1 MKINQSVWASFLA
14 LSCTVAVGALQL
26 PQLHYL
32 QHKAQNLSPATLNQ
46 EVAAEK
52 LRLQLLKKTPA
63 FGFDNLLANWV
74 FLNFVQYF
82 GDNDVRAITGYQLSP
97 EYFEIVIN
105 RDPRFK
111 DAYYFL
117 STSCSLY
124 AGMPDQSVKL
134 ITLGLKSLSPQI
146 PDKSYYI
153 WRQKGVDE
161 LLFLGDNQAAKQ
173 SFDKA
178 AEWASIYQDEESQ
191 FVAELSRQTAKFLAG
206 NPNSKFAQVNA
217 WTSILTTARDKRSR
231 QNAINRIESLGG
243 KVLISPE
250 GKVQVKMPP
259 KD

>member
-1 MKINQSVWASFLA
+1 MKIAQSVWASFFA
-14 LSCTVAVGALQL
+14 LSCTIAVGALQQ
-26 PQLHYL
+26 PQLQSL
-32 QHKAQNLSPATLNQ
+32 QHKAQNLSPANLNQ

-74 FLNFVQYF
+74 FLNFLQYF
-82 GDNDVRAITGYQLSP
+82 GDDEVRAITGYQLSP
-97 EYFEIVIN
+97 EYFEVVIN

-117 STSCSLY
+117 STSCSIY
-124 AGMPDQSVKL
+124 AGMPDRGVKL
-134 ITLGLKSLSPQI
+134 INLGLKSLSPQV

-153 WRQKGVDE
+153 LRQKGVDE
-161 LLFLGDNQAAKQ
+161 LLFLGDHQAAKQ

-191 FVAELSRQTAKFLAG
+191 YVAELSRQTAKFLAR
-206 NPNSKFAQVNA
+206 NPNSKFAQVGA
-217 WTSILTTARDKRSR
+217 WTSVLTTARDKRSR
-231 QNAINRIESLGG
+231 QIAINRIESLGG
-243 KVLISPE
+243 KVLISPD